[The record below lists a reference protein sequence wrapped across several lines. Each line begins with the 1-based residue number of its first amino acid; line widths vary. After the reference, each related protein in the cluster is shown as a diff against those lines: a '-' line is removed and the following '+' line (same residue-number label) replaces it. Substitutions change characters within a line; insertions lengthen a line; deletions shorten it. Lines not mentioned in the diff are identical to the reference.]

1 VAERKKGKRGLVDKH
16 VKKEG
21 KSKRGKKVKDYGMVD
36 KRRKM

>member
-1 VAERKKGKRGLVDKH
+1 MVDKH

-21 KSKRGKKVKDYGMVD
+21 KSKRGREKVKDYGMVD